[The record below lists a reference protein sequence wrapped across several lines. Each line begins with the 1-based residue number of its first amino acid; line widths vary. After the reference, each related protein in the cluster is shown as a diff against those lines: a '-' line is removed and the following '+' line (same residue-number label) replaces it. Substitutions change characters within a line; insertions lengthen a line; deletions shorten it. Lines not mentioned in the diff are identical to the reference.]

1 MAANDP
7 KGVNNMLATL
17 IPFFDKDMKV
27 SAYSLFSQKENYL
40 LNPELQGS
48 AILSGSGRVN
58 GLEIIQNIGI
68 DTLSPD
74 TQVFLPVGPVNIF
87 SDIEAQSGDMKD
99 RLVLLCDKSIAN
111 TEDYRKRLRQLRDN
125 GYKLAIFKLPVAA
138 FEDYKEILKLMNYII
153 LDCKKVDVMKAK
165 IYFAHQYP
173 RIKICVGN
181 IEKQE
186 TFDRLKKDK
195 MFHLF
200 EGKFY
205 RIPVTK
211 GVTTIEPLK
220 VNYLELMNTVND
232 ADYELTQAADI
243 IGRDTALVLSLLEM
257 VNRIAVNSKITSI
270 RHAAAILGQ
279 KELKKWINTVITKEL
294 CADKPNEITR
304 VSLLRAKFAEC
315 LAPHFGLGLKASEL
329 FLMGLFSVL
338 DIILNVPLEEALSR
352 VNVSKDISEALIH
365 HKGELAEVYDFMIAY
380 ENADWQEVCR
390 WLIVKNISIDAIYE
404 AYTQSV
410 CWYKEMFF

>member
-1 MAANDP
+1 
-7 KGVNNMLATL
+7 MLATL

-27 SAYSLFSQKENYL
+27 CAYSLFSQKENYL
-40 LNPELQGS
+40 LNPDLQGS
-48 AILSGSGRVN
+48 AMLNGSGRVS

-74 TQVFLPVGPVNIF
+74 TRVFLPVGPINIF
-87 SDIEAQSGDMKD
+87 ADIEAQSTAMRD
-99 RLVLLCDKSIAN
+99 RLVLLCDN
-111 TEDYRKRLRQLRDN
+111 TITNTDAYRNRLKQLKQS
-125 GYKLAIFKLPVAA
+125 GYKLAIFKLPVAE
-138 FEDYKEILKLMNYII
+138 FENYREILRLMDYII
-153 LDCKKVDVMKAK
+153 LDCKKVDVAKAK
-165 IYFAHQYP
+165 IYFSHQYP

-181 IEKQE
+181 VENQE
-186 TFDRLKKDK
+186 MFDRLKKDK
-195 MFHLF
+195 AFHLF

-211 GVTTIEPLK
+211 GKMEIEPLK

-232 ADYELTQAADI
+232 ADYELTEAADI

-257 VNRIAVNSKITSI
+257 VNRIAVNSEITSI

-294 CADKPNEITR
+294 CADKPNEVTR
-304 VSLLRAKFAEC
+304 ISLLRAKFAEC
-315 LAPHFGLGLKASEL
+315 LAPSFGIAVKASEL

-338 DIILNVPLEEALSR
+338 DIILNVSLEEALTR

-365 HKGELAEVYDFMIAY
+365 HKGELADVYDFMLAY
-380 ENADWQEVCR
+380 ENADWQEACR
-390 WLIVKNISIDAIYE
+390 WLVVKNISIDTVYE
-404 AYTQSV
+404 AYTESV
-410 CWYKEMFF
+410 CWYREMFY

>member
-1 MAANDP
+1 
-7 KGVNNMLATL
+7 MLATL

-48 AILSGSGRVN
+48 AVLSGSGRIN
-58 GLEIIQNIGI
+58 GLEIIHNIGI

-74 TQVFLPVGPVNIF
+74 TKVFLPVGPVNIF
-87 SDIEAQSGDMKD
+87 SDIEEQSADMKD
-99 RLVLLCDKSIAN
+99 RLVLLCDKSIGN
-111 TEDYRKRLRQLRDN
+111 TPDYRKRLKQLRDN
-125 GYKLAIFKLPVAA
+125 GYKLAIFKLPVAE
-138 FEDYKEILKLMNYII
+138 FENYREILKLMHYII
-153 LDCKKVDVMKAK
+153 LDCKKVDVLKAK
-165 IYFAHQYP
+165 LYFSDQFP
-173 RIKICVGN
+173 RLKLCVGN
-181 IEKQE
+181 IERQE
-186 TFDRLKKDK
+186 MFDGLKKDK
-195 MFHLF
+195 AFHLF

-211 GVTTIEPLK
+211 GVTKIEPLK

-232 ADYELTQAADI
+232 VDYELTEAADI

-257 VNRIAVNSKITSI
+257 VNRTAVNSRITSI

-304 VSLLRAKFAEC
+304 VSLLRAKFAEN
-315 LAPHFGLGLKASEL
+315 LAPSFGLALKASEL

-352 VNVSKDISEALIH
+352 VNVSKDISDALIH
-365 HKGELAEVYDFMIAY
+365 HTGELAEVYDFMNAY

-390 WLIVKNISIDAIYE
+390 WLIVKNVSIDTIYK
-404 AYTQSV
+404 AYTDSV
-410 CWYKEMFF
+410 CWYREMFF

>member
-1 MAANDP
+1 
-7 KGVNNMLATL
+7 MLATL

-48 AILSGSGRVN
+48 AVLSGSGRIN
-58 GLEIIQNIGI
+58 GLEIIHNIGI

-74 TQVFLPVGPVNIF
+74 TKVFLPVGPVNIF
-87 SDIEAQSGDMKD
+87 SDIEEQSADMKD
-99 RLVLLCDKSIAN
+99 RLVLLCDKSIGN
-111 TEDYRKRLRQLRDN
+111 TPDYRKRLKQLRDN
-125 GYKLAIFKLPVAA
+125 GYKLAIFKLPVAE
-138 FEDYKEILKLMNYII
+138 FENYREILKLMHYII
-153 LDCKKVDVMKAK
+153 LDCKKVDVLKAK
-165 IYFAHQYP
+165 LYFSDQFP
-173 RIKICVGN
+173 RLKLCVGN
-181 IEKQE
+181 IERQE
-186 TFDRLKKDK
+186 MFDGLKKDK
-195 MFHLF
+195 AFHLF

-211 GVTTIEPLK
+211 GVTKIEPLK

-232 ADYELTQAADI
+232 VDYELTEAADI

-257 VNRIAVNSKITSI
+257 VNRTAVNSRITSI

-304 VSLLRAKFAEC
+304 VSLLRAKFAES
-315 LAPHFGLGLKASEL
+315 LAPSFGLALKASEL

-352 VNVSKDISEALIH
+352 VNVSKDISDALIH
-365 HKGELAEVYDFMIAY
+365 HTGELAEVYDFMNAY

-390 WLIVKNISIDAIYE
+390 WLIVKNVSIDTIYK
-404 AYTQSV
+404 AYTDSV
-410 CWYKEMFF
+410 CWYREMFF

>member
-1 MAANDP
+1 M
-7 KGVNNMLATL
+7 VMLATL
-17 IPFFDKDMKV
+17 VPFFDKEMKV

-48 AILSGSGRVN
+48 AVLDGSGRIG
-58 GLEIIQNIGI
+58 GLEVIEKIGL
-68 DTLSPD
+68 DTLSPG
-74 TQVFLPVGPVNIF
+74 TNVFLPIGPINIF
-87 SDIEAQSGDMKD
+87 SDFDEQVNEEMRS
-99 RLVLLCDKSIAN
+99 RLVLLCDKSIKN
-111 TEDYRKRLRQLRDN
+111 TDNYRRRLRQLKEQ
-125 GYKLAIFKLPVAA
+125 GFKLAIYKVPVAE
-138 FEDYKEILKLMNYII
+138 FENNKEIFKLMNYII
-153 LDCKKVDVMKAK
+153 LDCKKVNVEKAK
-165 IYFAHQYP
+165 IYFAHQFP

-181 IEKQE
+181 VTEQE

-195 MFHLF
+195 AFPLF

-205 RIPVTK
+205 RLPVTK
-211 GVTTIEPLK
+211 GQTTIEPLK

-257 VNRIAVNSKITSI
+257 VNRIAINSEVTSI
-270 RHAAAILGQ
+270 RHAAVILGQ

-304 VSLLRAKFAEC
+304 LSLLRAKFAEC
-315 LAPHFGLGLKASEL
+315 LAPAFGMGAKSSEL

-338 DIILNVPLEEALSR
+338 DIILNVSMEEALNR
-352 VNVSKDISEALIH
+352 VNVSKDITEALMH
-365 HKGELAEVYDFMIAY
+365 HKGEFAEVYDFMLAY

-390 WLIVKNISIDAIYE
+390 WLIVKSVDIDTIYKAYME
-404 AYTQSV
+404 AV

>member
-1 MAANDP
+1 
-7 KGVNNMLATL
+7 MLATL

-27 SAYSLFSQKENYL
+27 CAYSLFSQKENYL

-48 AILSGSGRVN
+48 AVLDGSGRVS
-58 GLEIIQNIGI
+58 GLEILHKIGI

-74 TQVFLPVGPVNIF
+74 TKVFLPVGPINIF
-87 SDIEAQSGDMKD
+87 ADIESQSADMRD
-99 RLVLLCDKSIAN
+99 RLVLLCDNAIEN
-111 TEDYRKRLRQLRDN
+111 TDAYRKRIRQLKQN
-125 GYKLAIFKLPVAA
+125 GYKLAIFKLPVAQ
-138 FEDYKEILKLMNYII
+138 FENYKEILKLMDYII
-153 LDCKKVDVMKAK
+153 LDVKKIDVMKAK
-165 IYFAHQYP
+165 IYFSHQYP
-173 RIKICVGN
+173 KLKICVGN
-181 IEKQE
+181 VEKQE
-186 TFDRLKKDK
+186 AFDWLKQDK
-195 MFHLF
+195 AFHLF

-211 GVTTIEPLK
+211 GQTTIEPLK

-257 VNRIAVNSKITSI
+257 VNRISVNSQITSI

-294 CADKPNEITR
+294 CADRPNEITR
-304 VSLLRAKFAEC
+304 ISLLRAKFAEC
-315 LAPHFGLGLKASEL
+315 LAPSFGLAMKASEL

-338 DIILNVPLEEALSR
+338 DIILNVPLEEGLAK
-352 VNVSKDISEALIH
+352 VNVSKDITDALLN
-365 HKGELAEVYDFMIAY
+365 HKGELSDVYEFLLAY

-390 WLIVKNISIDAIYE
+390 WLIVKNIDIDTVYA
-404 AYTQSV
+404 AYTEAVS
-410 CWYKEMFF
+410 WYRDMFF